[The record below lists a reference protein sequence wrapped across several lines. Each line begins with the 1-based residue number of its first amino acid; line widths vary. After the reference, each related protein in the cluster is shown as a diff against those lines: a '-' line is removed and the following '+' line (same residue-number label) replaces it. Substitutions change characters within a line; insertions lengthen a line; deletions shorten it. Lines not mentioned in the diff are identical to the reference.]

1 MLRSRNIIIM
11 AILILILPVL
21 NAVQEKIEMS
31 AQEITLEFDNIRI
44 KDIDFYKGDEVIVK
58 YSSRDDLNIETV
70 DNILA
75 FSSKYETRI
84 TLKLPV
90 TKSYNFNKDDAF
102 CFFNSQMME
111 IRTDDE
117 IIRFSE
123 EKLEVIENDHTK
135 VEIGKQGIIVD
146 DDDEHV
152 VIDKEGILVEGD
164 DNTEL
169 TGFWGKMLG
178 SVIQSIARTAINFAG
193 KRPEKI
199 AKYIINDD
207 DDNNYNYN
215 LGIDL
220 DCNNDQIEKI
230 IEEDYYPPASSVLT
244 LHNMNGSVSIRSWD
258 NDYLHLK
265 RTKKTGIDE
274 DEFEKVKVTVKE
286 GADFSV
292 ITEHLEKNPKVSVS
306 FEISIPKSMKL
317 SEIVTSNG
325 TIKLENTIGEAD
337 LISSN
342 GSVNIE
348 DHQGDLIIRTSNG
361 AIDINNVT
369 GKVSGYTSNGSI
381 DLENISG
388 EVIANTDNG
397 SVEIKGCPLL
407 SKVYTSNARIEL
419 EILQLDSDLDVITSN
434 GSINL
439 YISESVNAEVK
450 ASTSNGGISSNHPG
464 LNTENV
470 SRNHLY
476 GKLGSGGRKLFVQTS
491 NSSIRLE
498 TLEEIF

>member
-265 RTKKTGIDE
+265 TTKKTGIDE
-274 DEFEKVKVTVKE
+274 DEFEKVKVR
-286 GADFSV
+286 SY
-292 ITEHLEKNPKVSVS
+292 I
-306 FEISIPKSMKL
+306 
-317 SEIVTSNG
+317 
-325 TIKLENTIGEAD
+325 
-337 LISSN
+337 
-342 GSVNIE
+342 
-348 DHQGDLIIRTSNG
+348 
-361 AIDINNVT
+361 
-369 GKVSGYTSNGSI
+369 
-381 DLENISG
+381 
-388 EVIANTDNG
+388 
-397 SVEIKGCPLL
+397 
-407 SKVYTSNARIEL
+407 SNA
-419 EILQLDSDLDVITSN
+419 Q
-434 GSINL
+434 
-439 YISESVNAEVK
+439 A
-450 ASTSNGGISSNHPG
+450 
-464 LNTENV
+464 
-470 SRNHLY
+470 
-476 GKLGSGGRKLFVQTS
+476 Q
-491 NSSIRLE
+491 
-498 TLEEIF
+498 